1 MITKEVFVA
10 VAKAIKDAKPRTEN
24 LRERTIRYAIAQ
36 DLAFV
41 FKENNP
47 EFNYIK
53 FMDACDLTYD
63 LALNHPRNLC

>member
-1 MITKEVFVA
+1 MITKETFIA
-10 VAKAIKDAKPRTEN
+10 AAKSIKDARPRKEN
-24 LRERTIRYAIAQ
+24 LRERTIRFAIAQ

-47 EFNYIK
+47 NFNYIK

-63 LALNHPRNLC
+63 LALNHPSCL